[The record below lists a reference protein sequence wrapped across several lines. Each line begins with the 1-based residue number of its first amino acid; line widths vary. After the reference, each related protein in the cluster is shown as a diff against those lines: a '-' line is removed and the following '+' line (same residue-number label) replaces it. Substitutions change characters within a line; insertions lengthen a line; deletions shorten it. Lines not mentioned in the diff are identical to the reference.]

1 MKFNKK
7 WIGILILLAI
17 GIIIILNIKPSQT
30 FSVMPSC
37 GNSICEPQ
45 FNESHLTCAL
55 DCFFCGDGRCS
66 SNVYPPEHADN
77 CLIDCHEGDNVCQVD
92 YSETCSNS
100 EDCKCTSTQTCSD
113 NICKEIEIIPPI
125 EPTPS
130 IWTQELFKIGNL
142 SITLTML
149 LIAIGIVFALFLIIG
164 K

>member
-1 MKFNKK
+1 METKK
-7 WIGILILLAI
+7 TI
-17 GIIIILNIKPSQT
+17 GIIILIVVGILFIASLKTPTT
-30 FSVMPSC
+30 FSILPSC

-66 SNVYPPEHADN
+66 SNVYPPEHFDS
-77 CLIDCHEGDNVCQVD
+77 CPQDCHFSSGFCEPEYG
-92 YSETCSNS
+92 ETCSNS

-113 NICKEIEIIPPI
+113 NICKEIEITPPV
-125 EPTPS
+125 EPTPN
-130 IWTQELFKIGNL
+130 IWTQELFKIGEL